1 MPLIFITRLLL
12 MRLFSFRAFRE
23 NFISLLKGNQWWSF
37 PWGGVWGGSKQ
48 TFVVCR
54 YEEDPAREVSLVV
67 KQQFHRRDTYPGWVL
82 RVASMFSLSLDFSRM
97 IFDVTI
103 AW

>member
-1 MPLIFITRLLL
+1 

-23 NFISLLKGNQWWSF
+23 NFISLLEGNQWWGF
-37 PWGGVWGGSKQ
+37 PWGGVCGGGSKQ

-54 YEEDPAREVSLVV
+54 YEEDPAREVSLVM
-67 KQQFHRRDTYPGWVL
+67 KQRFHGRETHPGWVL

>member
-1 MPLIFITRLLL
+1 M
-12 MRLFSFRAFRE
+12 
-23 NFISLLKGNQWWSF
+23 G
-37 PWGGVWGGSKQ
+37 WGVGEGGSKQ

-67 KQQFHRRDTYPGWVL
+67 KQRFHGRETYPGWVL
-82 RVASMFSLSLDFSRM
+82 RVATMFSLSLDFSLM
-97 IFDVTI
+97 IFNVTI

>member
-1 MPLIFITRLLL
+1 M
-12 MRLFSFRAFRE
+12 
-23 NFISLLKGNQWWSF
+23 
-37 PWGGVWGGSKQ
+37 GGGGSKQ

-54 YEEDPAREVSLVV
+54 FEDPAREVSLVV
-67 KQQFHRRDTYPGWVL
+67 KQRFHGRETYPGWVL

-97 IFDVTI
+97 IFDVTF